1 MQCFILI
8 RSALELEGFGRVAVS
23 LEERVMQQPGESLL
37 LNASSPDLFPFNFML
52 RLNICM
58 LYECHG
64 NTGLVCFQ
72 PSVAAEGEVL
82 LVCFIGMCEMAGL
95 YWDV

>member
-1 MQCFILI
+1 MHCFILI

-23 LEERVMQQPGESLL
+23 LEGRVMQQPGESLL
-37 LNASSPDLFPFNFML
+37 LNASSPDEFPFNFML
-52 RLNICM
+52 RLNICT

-82 LVCFIGMCEMAGL
+82 LVCFIGMCKVAGL
-95 YWDV
+95 Y